1 MKKITTIILISMI
14 ALVFVLSSAYAT
26 DMMMTESS
34 TTIHYAT
41 NIIGATVNNLQGEKL
56 GKIIDLTIDQN
67 RITFAVLS
75 HGGIVGVGEKL
86 IPVPISALSFK
97 YEKTVLLDISKN
109 KLLTAPS
116 FEKSQRP
123 DFSNRQWTEDTYRFY
138 GAQPYWK
145 EGSME
150 HMKDRTEPMMEKET
164 SMKEQMKEKMQQM
177 YDDKMK
183 PKH

>member
-1 MKKITTIILISMI
+1 MKKITTGILISMI
-14 ALVFVLSSAYAT
+14 ALVVVLSSAYAT
-26 DMMMTESS
+26 EMVMTERS

-86 IPVPISALSFK
+86 IPVPISALSIK
-97 YEKTVLLDISKN
+97 DEKTVLLDISKN

-123 DFSNRQWTEDTYRFY
+123 DFANRQWTEDTYRFY

-145 EGSME
+145 EGSTE
-150 HMKDRTEPMMEKET
+150 HMEKET
-164 SMKEQMKEKMQQM
+164 PMKEQMKEKMQQM

-183 PKH
+183 PKN

>member
-14 ALVFVLSSAYAT
+14 ALVVVLSSAYAT
-26 DMMMTESS
+26 EMMMTERS

-86 IPVPISALSFK
+86 IPVPISALSIK
-97 YEKTVLLDISKN
+97 DEKTVLLDISKN

-123 DFSNRQWTEDTYRFY
+123 DFANRQWTEDTYRFY

-145 EGSME
+145 EGSAE
-150 HMKDRTEPMMEKET
+150 HMMEKET
-164 SMKEQMKEKMQQM
+164 PMKEQMKEKMQQM
-177 YDDKMK
+177 HDDKMK
-183 PKH
+183 PKY

>member
-1 MKKITTIILISMI
+1 MKKITTIILICMI
-14 ALVFVLSSAYAT
+14 ALVVVLSSAYAT
-26 DMMMTESS
+26 EMMMTERS

-86 IPVPISALSFK
+86 IPVPISALSIK
-97 YEKTVLLDISKN
+97 DEKTVLLDISKN

-145 EGSME
+145 EGSTE
-150 HMKDRTEPMMEKET
+150 HMMEKET
-164 SMKEQMKEKMQQM
+164 PMKEQMKEKMQQM
-177 YDDKMK
+177 HDDKMK
-183 PKH
+183 PKY